1 MTENTK
7 EEMSIGL
14 KVKNMLWEKQKQD
27 IINQISMLS
36 AKSKGSF
43 TLLYEGAIFP
53 EVYEW
58 LVENDFAVD
67 TIKAKNTS
75 EALTNPIVNIITVD
89 EDCILPDVEDS
100 DFERERQM
108 GEDENETVTHYFKTP
123 RKIVDRDMFI
133 D

>member
-14 KVKNMLWEKQKQD
+14 KVKNMLLEKQKQD

-89 EDCILPDVEDS
+89 EDCILPDDGDYEEDS
-100 DFERERQM
+100 DFERERQKE
-108 GEDENETVTHYFKTP
+108 GDEKVTHFFKNTKKKS
-123 RKIVDRDMFI
+123 RHE
-133 D
+133 